1 MLQHV
6 DMLMVCHP
14 LDAGIAEDL
23 AFAESLIRKETI
35 AADDAALFSVLRS
48 NGAFR
53 PRVCTVVQMFVRPS
67 NTGVDPDQ
75 PSIATK
81 NRASRQSASRPDRKL
96 AILLAAE
103 KLFAQRGYHAVSIR
117 QIADEAAVPLALV
130 GYYYGPKQDLF
141 CSIFE
146 HWNTTIEERL
156 HALQRV
162 LDEPITDSTLPR
174 IIEAFLDPVL
184 RLRAS
189 PEGEYYALLVAREL
203 AHLQDET
210 DRVLRT
216 YFDPM
221 AHAFIDALTLALP
234 HTTRAQMAWG
244 YQFALGALLHHISDT
259 RVARLSMGSNH
270 PSDPAASPLLLNFI
284 VAGLR
289 GAFPAPD
296 TEH

>member
-1 MLQHV
+1 MSL
-6 DMLMVCHP
+6 LAEPKLTHP
-14 LDAGIAEDL
+14 K
-23 AFAESLIRKETI
+23 SRTI
-35 AADDAALFSVLRS
+35 PAARRSV
-48 NGAFR
+48 G
-53 PRVCTVVQMFVRPS
+53 
-67 NTGVDPDQ
+67 
-75 PSIATK
+75 
-81 NRASRQSASRPDRKL
+81 RPDRKL

-103 KLFAQRGYHAVSIR
+103 KLFAKRGYHAVSIR

-141 CSIFE
+141 HAIFE

-156 HALQRV
+156 QALQCV
-162 LDEPITDSTLPR
+162 IQAPIDTNTLPR

-210 DRVLRT
+210 DRVLRD

-221 AHAFIDALTLALP
+221 AHAFIDAMTLALP

-259 RVARLSMGSNH
+259 RVLRLSKDMNR
-270 PSDPAASPLLLNFI
+270 PSDPLASPMLLNFI

-289 GAFPAPD
+289 GAFPAP
-296 TEH
+296 TTSTLPVLPTT